1 MRVDWG
7 YDVAETHPAA
17 RLAALEAEY
26 ARIVAQAA
34 AVRTQ
39 MLSNRLTRSRKE
51 AQMREATI
59 EEAEDQAAYFE
70 GRTREMEG
78 IVHTDEA
85 NLSALTTQAA
95 AVYGQIAEVRVRDA
109 LVAFDAIIN
118 GLTQS
123 GEADRYP
130 VAGRAAFDAI
140 VNGLTLQIDTLTA
153 ALTEAAPYLQTAY
166 ALLDAL
172 PASATDTRAALAA
185 ANDRVDNA
193 EALLHELRHQLG
205 LKSTDTSKGS

>member
-1 MRVDWG
+1 VRVDWG
-7 YDVAETHPAA
+7 YDVTETHPAE

-26 ARIVAQAA
+26 ARIMAQAA
-34 AVRTQ
+34 TVRTQ

-78 IVHTDEA
+78 VVHTDET

-109 LVAFDAIIN
+109 LAAFDAIMN
-118 GLTQS
+118 DLTQS

-130 VAGRAAFDAI
+130 VAGRTAFDAI

-153 ALTEAAPYLQTAY
+153 ALTQAAPYLRTAY
-166 ALLDAL
+166 ALRDAL
-172 PASATDTRAALAA
+172 PASATETRAALAA
-185 ANDRVDNA
+185 ANDRADNA
-193 EALLHELRHQLG
+193 ETLLHELRHQLG
-205 LKSTDTSKGS
+205 LKSTDTSRGS

>member
-7 YDVAETHPAA
+7 YYMAGTHPVE

-26 ARIVAQAA
+26 ARIMAQAA
-34 AVRTQ
+34 TVRTQ

-78 IVHTDEA
+78 VVHTDEA
-85 NLSALTTQAA
+85 NLSALTTLASS
-95 AVYGQIAEVRVRDA
+95 VYGQIAEIRVRDA
-109 LVAFDAIIN
+109 LVAFDAIMN
-118 GLTQS
+118 SLTD
-123 GEADRYP
+123 GGGADRYP
-130 VAGRAAFDAI
+130 VAGRTAFDAI
-140 VNGLTLQIDTLTA
+140 MNGLTLQIDTLTA
-153 ALTEAAPYLQTAY
+153 ALTEAASYLQTAY
-166 ALLDAL
+166 ALLDVL
-172 PASATDTRAALAA
+172 PPSATDTRAALAA
-185 ANDRVDNA
+185 ANDRADNA

-205 LKSTDTSKGS
+205 LKSAGTSRGS